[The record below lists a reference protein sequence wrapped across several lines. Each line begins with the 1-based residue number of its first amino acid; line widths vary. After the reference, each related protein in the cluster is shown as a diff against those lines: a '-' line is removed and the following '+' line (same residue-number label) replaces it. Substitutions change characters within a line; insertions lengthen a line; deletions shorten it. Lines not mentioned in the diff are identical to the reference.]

1 MNQGSFH
8 PQQNEQRRLIPSP
21 GSFNQI
27 GQISPPKNAQVYR
40 PPSVQEFPRIVNPLP
55 TFENRPNFRVNNTS
69 NYIYNNPTEGNP
81 RIQPT
86 NFSPNGPLGGND
98 MAPTLESGE
107 GSPDGVGHQNLFDLI
122 EQDIAAELSS
132 KMKNLDINA
141 ANQGVYD
148 PNYQFNN
155 NIYDNGNQILR
166 RFSLISLKEMIRN
179 HKYYM

>member
-1 MNQGSFH
+1 MNQGNFH
-8 PQQNEQRRLIPSP
+8 PQQNEPRRLVPSP

-27 GQISPPKNAQVYR
+27 GQISPPKNAQVFR

-55 TFENRPNFRVNNTS
+55 TFENRPNFRVSNTS
-69 NYIYNNPTEGNP
+69 NYVYNPTEANP

-86 NFSPNGPLGGND
+86 NFSPNGPLGGNE
-98 MAPTLESGE
+98 MAPALESGE

-141 ANQGVYD
+141 PQGYD
-148 PNYQFNN
+148 ANYQFNN
-155 NIYDNGNQILR
+155 NIYDNGNQIIQDFFLNIFR
-166 RFSLISLKEMIRN
+166 
-179 HKYYM
+179 